1 MYIITVVFSVYKKNS
16 EAFSLLVNKQALDS
30 LTKESDCHTFDVAI
44 GKEENGIVPFFLYE
58 IYSTKA
64 SFDAHLVSDHFREFS
79 EKTAD
84 MVAKKEV
91 NSWNKIN

>member
-1 MYIITVVFSVYKKNS
+1 MYIITVVFSVYKKKL
-16 EAFSLLVNKQALDS
+16 EEFLLLVNKQALDS

-44 GKEENGIVPFFLYE
+44 GEEESGIVPFFLYE

-64 SFDAHLVSDHFREFS
+64 SFDAHLVSDHFSEFS
-79 EKTAD
+79 EKTAN

-91 NSWNKIN
+91 NSWNKIK